1 MEGFNFGSSYNAAYA
16 PTPKRKQRDD
26 DVDMIPAKR
35 SHQGVSSLTPL
46 MRGAG
51 LRSPGLSPGQRNAF
65 DALRCPRGA
74 SVQLAAAAPAVLFA
88 ATCATCARTSAAA
101 AACAHCERATCASCA
116 RSCEGCGGAFCGT
129 CATTNYAARYER
141 VFCFA
146 CDEAASP
153 RRPDDAMDVR

>member
-26 DVDMIPAKR
+26 DVDMIFAKR
-35 SHQGVSSLTPL
+35 AHQGVSSLTPL

-88 ATCATCARTSAAA
+88 ATCATCATKLQTAMQGPWRRRRNSRLTNQRDARTMW
-101 AACAHCERATCASCA
+101 R
-116 RSCEGCGGAFCGT
+116 
-129 CATTNYAARYER
+129 
-141 VFCFA
+141 
-146 CDEAASP
+146 
-153 RRPDDAMDVR
+153 